1 MLAAVVVRSAASHSP
16 WVQMNASAPVPTVL
30 TRAAKAWLSSM
41 SFALLVLPLAASAQP
56 DLRSTF
62 PGRRIGGGTRGECS
76 ARLLAHLVP
85 SSSVY
90 APGAGLIIGLL
101 EGPTAQPR
109 PLQVTFRPL
118 SNAGTAA
125 QAQGRTTTRELPA
138 APTGVVLLSVAPV
151 KGATIWESGY
161 RCEDAS
167 GAAAGADPLD
177 FVQSVS
183 PPAVSLL
190 VSDVLPDD
198 KTIQAGLKTL
208 RAFCGKS
215 VATAE
220 VAKTFALA
228 DVVTLDWPSQLP
240 VRCP

>member
-1 MLAAVVVRSAASHSP
+1 MD
-16 WVQMNASAPVPTVL
+16 QSAPVPTL
-30 TRAAKAWLSSM
+30 THRLAKAWLSSL
-41 SFALLVLPLAASAQP
+41 SFALLVLPLAAVAQP

-62 PGRRIGGGTRGECS
+62 PGRRVGGGTRGECS

-85 SSSVY
+85 SSSVF
-90 APGAGLIIGLL
+90 APGAGLTIGLL

-138 APTGVVLLSVAPV
+138 AATGVVLLSIAPV

-161 RCEDAS
+161 RCDEGS
-167 GAAAGADPLD
+167 GGSAGADPLD
-177 FVQSVS
+177 FVQSAS

-190 VSDVLPDD
+190 VSDALRED
-198 KTIQAGLKTL
+198 KSIEAGLKTL
-208 RAFCGKS
+208 RAFCGKT
-215 VATAE
+215 VATAA
-220 VAKTFALA
+220 VAKTFGLT
-228 DVVTLDWPSQLP
+228 DVVTLDWPQQLP